1 MARPVKV
8 RQVVQVKIL
17 GTSRLYSYAWEFMP
31 GVVAPLAVGD
41 KVEIPG
47 NMVTEDGGSGTVAVL
62 GSDYNGDMKYIVRL
76 IKQADAVTSERRD
89 AVINSWDPERNQP
102 IRSTGEDIWDNFG
115 QGDYA

>member
-47 NMVTEDGGSGTVAVL
+47 NMVTEDGGAGTVARL
-62 GSDYNGDMKYIVRL
+62 GSDYNGDMKYIVRK
-76 IKQADAVTSERRD
+76 IEPKPAWEPYATGPDEMAVRK
-89 AVINSWDPERNQP
+89 
-102 IRSTGEDIWDNFG
+102 TGEDIWDNFG